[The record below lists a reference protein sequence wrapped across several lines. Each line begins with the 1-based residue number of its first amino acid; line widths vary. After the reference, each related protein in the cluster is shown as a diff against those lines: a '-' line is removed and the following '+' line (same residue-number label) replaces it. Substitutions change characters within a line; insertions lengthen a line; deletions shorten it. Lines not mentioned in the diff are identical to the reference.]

1 MKVALLYLL
10 GITAAEILLYFVE
23 PLLGALCHVIVLVA
37 LIVQSLW
44 FTRGLSRRFLF
55 TLALVPLYKLMGV
68 FVSEVAFASDADSD
82 LVFFAVVNP
91 LLLTAAV
98 VMVRIM
104 RLEARQVGIAFGK
117 PLPQLLI
124 GLTGIAFGWALYY
137 MIEPEPLIAE
147 LEWGKFI
154 VSAFVILLGAGAEE
168 LTFRGILQRTSTKAL
183 GYWGLL
189 YVSLLFAF
197 IHVGRVSGMNLSV
210 ASIPFILA
218 VALFF
223 SWIVK
228 KTGSLVGVI
237 LSHFITNVLLFL
249 VVPLVF

>member
-23 PLLGALCHVIVLVA
+23 PLLGALCHAIILVA
-37 LIVQSLW
+37 LIVQSLL
-44 FTRGLSRRFLF
+44 FTQGRSRRFLF
-55 TLALVPLYKLMGV
+55 ALALVPLYKLMAV
-68 FVSEVAFASDADSD
+68 FVSEVTSALDTDND

-91 LLLTAAV
+91 LLLAAAV
-98 VMVRIM
+98 VMMRMM
-104 RLEARQVGIAFGK
+104 RLGKVEVGLTLHK
-117 PLPQLLI
+117 PLPQLLV

-147 LEWGKFI
+147 LEWGKFA

-197 IHVGRVSGMNLSV
+197 IHFGRVSGMNLSV
-210 ASIPFILA
+210 ASIPFIFA

-223 SWIVK
+223 SWVVK
-228 KTGSLVGVI
+228 QTGSLFGVI